1 MEPLYI
7 SVLGRPAPQG
17 SKKHV
22 GGGRM
27 VEASRFLP
35 AWRKAVTFAAVQ
47 AIADAGWVSEDGP
60 AQVTVSFYLERPA
73 TVKIAN
79 RPSPV
84 KPPDVDKLARGVLDA
99 LSDAGVWGDDAQCV
113 KLTVMKFY
121 ADTRDPGC
129 VVEIV
134 FV

>member
-1 MEPLYI
+1 
-7 SVLGRPAPQG
+7 
-17 SKKHV
+17 
-22 GGGRM
+22 M
-27 VEASRFLP
+27 VEASKYLAP
-35 AWRKAVTFAAVQ
+35 WRKAVTLAAAQ
-47 AIADAGWVSEDGP
+47 AIADAGWVSSDSA

-113 KLTVMKFY
+113 KLTVMKCY
-121 ADTRDPGC
+121 ADARDPGC
-129 VVEIV
+129 VVEVV
-134 FV
+134 FL